1 MASTIQPQDLTV
13 TITESYEVNGV
24 TYGNTSKKTFTTQG
38 EILQRVMS
46 VDTTITEVV
55 NFGTVD
61 KAGQVVTED
70 YAYFRITNLD
80 DTNFVRLEV
89 DTIAKTYNIKLKAG
103 DSFLLMDNEMDA
115 QTELYVFDG
124 FADIAKIRAIS
135 DTADCD
141 IEVITVTR

>member
-1 MASTIQPQDLTV
+1 MASTITSQDLIV
-13 TITESYEVNGV
+13 TITETYEINGV
-24 TYGNTSKKTFTTQG
+24 AYGNTSKKTFVTQG

-46 VDTTITEVV
+46 IDTTITEVV

-61 KAGQVVTED
+61 EAGQVVADD

-80 DTNFVRLEV
+80 DTNFVRLEINTV
-89 DTIAKTYNIKLKAG
+89 SKTYSIKLKAG
-103 DSFLLMDNEMDA
+103 DSFLLMDNEMNA
-115 QTELYVFDG
+115 TSELYGFDG